1 MCSESTNR
9 NFSYVNNF
17 WKSQRITLN
26 FQLYL
31 ISLLDVQISNI
42 LFAPTESAEVHELD
56 LQTDQPQH
64 IFSQHNLFNPPI
76 LEHLFSKSWLKLQHV
91 FKAAI
96 VNKCHIKKKKKS
108 GHKMAFV
115 YQKPTE
121 TKAYMEKSGVSS
133 QLLNY

>member
-76 LEHLFSKSWLKLQHV
+76 LEHLFSKSWLKLQHA

-96 VNKCHIKKKKKS
+96 VNKCHIKKKKSQATKWPLFTRSPLKQRPTWKS
-108 GHKMAFV
+108 QGLVAS
-115 YQKPTE
+115 Y
-121 TKAYMEKSGVSS
+121 
-133 QLLNY
+133 